1 MKYCLSCKSE
11 LQVPGG
17 GIEAEAAVAI
27 VNSTKAIIPTS
38 RKALTGSANDA
49 YASTTFYASLLVAKE
64 EEQAKKMHS
73 LWLKLNKINRVYG
86 DWINDSPLVLPNLP
100 SAVEN

>member
-1 MKYCLSCKSE
+1 
-11 LQVPGG
+11 
-17 GIEAEAAVAI
+17 
-27 VNSTKAIIPTS
+27 
-38 RKALTGSANDA
+38 
-49 YASTTFYASLLVAKE
+49 VAKE

-86 DWINDSPLVLPNLP
+86 DWIDDSPLVLPNLP